1 LDVGQNVAPW
11 KMHFWG
17 KALGAEQKSILLSE
31 SFNPHRRNVRKSS
44 SHTCSTR
51 WAQSR
56 HRSWH
61 CVNLSLLKFTMIPAL
76 LLGA

>member
-31 SFNPHRRNVRKSS
+31 SFHPPQAER
-44 SHTCSTR
+44 
-51 WAQSR
+51 
-56 HRSWH
+56 
-61 CVNLSLLKFTMIPAL
+61 
-76 LLGA
+76 